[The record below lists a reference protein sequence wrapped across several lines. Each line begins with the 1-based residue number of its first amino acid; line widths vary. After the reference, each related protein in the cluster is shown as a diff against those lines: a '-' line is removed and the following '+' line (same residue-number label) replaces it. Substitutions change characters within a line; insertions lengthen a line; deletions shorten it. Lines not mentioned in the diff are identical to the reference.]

1 MLCLLISLGNLYNH
15 LIFTL
20 QNAPI
25 PIPSIPTL
33 RNTQNCKISQ
43 SHQLRAFLSH
53 TNPLTQRQLSD
64 QNTSRCMYCVHRG
77 VNVKSLAV
85 QYPLY
90 FNSLTRQNELYHQCP
105 QTPPVCARACLKRG
119 GGLTSVCVILL
130 SSFISLSVLC
140 CSVPAKL
147 SQCSV
152 VQPELPLETI
162 KSFSHYCSNR

>member
-105 QTPPVCARACLKRG
+105 QTPPVCVRARVWREAVAWRQCA
-119 GGLTSVCVILL
+119 SYCYPL
-130 SSFISLSVLC
+130 SYLSLFCAAVY
-140 CSVPAKL
+140 
-147 SQCSV
+147 
-152 VQPELPLETI
+152 LP
-162 KSFSHYCSNR
+162 SCHNAA